1 MSTAARKQ
9 RFVLRSRACDVPG
22 APAGVEIKVTTQE
35 LRNAAANIRNI
46 TERIQ
51 NLYARISEEA
61 LKFPAQWEGE
71 AETMHRQRLTAVLER
86 AKKAGDEL
94 KKRPDRLLVIT
105 GVYEQTEQQNIGSAQ
120 TLDSNVIS

>member
-1 MSTAARKQ
+1 
-9 RFVLRSRACDVPG
+9 
-22 APAGVEIKVTTQE
+22 
-35 LRNAAANIRNI
+35 
-46 TERIQ
+46 
-51 NLYARISEEA
+51 
-61 LKFPAQWEGE
+61 
-71 AETMHRQRLTAVLER
+71 MHRQKLTAALDR

>member
-1 MSTAARKQ
+1 MRRLFSKALGLLLS
-9 RFVLRSRACDVPG
+9 VVMMVSLVPG
-22 APAGVEIKVTTQE
+22 MAVLAATDEEGTGSEEVGEVT
-35 LRNAAANIRNI
+35 
-46 TERIQ
+46 
-51 NLYARISEEA
+51 ISEEA
-61 LKFPAQWEGE
+61 QKFPAQWEGE
-71 AETMHRQRLTAVLER
+71 AETMHRQRLTAVLDR

>member
-1 MSTAARKQ
+1 M
-9 RFVLRSRACDVPG
+9 
-22 APAGVEIKVTTQE
+22 GVEIKVTTQE

-51 NLYARISEEA
+51 NLYARISEAA

-71 AETMHRQRLTAVLER
+71 AETMHRQKLTAALDR

>member
-1 MSTAARKQ
+1 M
-9 RFVLRSRACDVPG
+9 
-22 APAGVEIKVTTQE
+22 GVEIKVTTQE

>member
-1 MSTAARKQ
+1 M
-9 RFVLRSRACDVPG
+9 
-22 APAGVEIKVTTQE
+22 GVEIKVTTQE
-35 LRNAAANIRNI
+35 LRNAAAN
-46 TERIQ
+46 
-51 NLYARISEEA
+51 
-61 LKFPAQWEGE
+61 
-71 AETMHRQRLTAVLER
+71 MDR